1 MSASPENSHFPL
13 PEALKTLGSLQIE
26 RLKKEDD
33 EEQWISG
40 EELCTEGSSDE
51 DDTTLRSKRR
61 GGAKNHRKPHKG
73 GKRLHKLPP
82 KLLEPGGT
90 QEETKALEPTPQFLA
105 PADISSAETSPTPA
119 RKLEEVVDSPLQCS
133 SDTCDLFTKKEA
145 EELEISW
152 RPKRG
157 SIKLPNLTPE
167 AADSGSEL
175 YVNINNDSE
184 EDSVDNVLRSDITSE
199 NRNDSDNECEVAAD
213 CLDVNRAGVDRR
225 NHVRNTLLCHSN
237 TTSVRRLSA
246 GMPHSQEENFFNNS
260 DSNVKSAFLKMKVL
274 DALLQ
279 AAENKEREAERET
292 LKSQLSVRQ
301 ELEQLQDSQLES
313 LVGELARNSHSFFKL
328 CPYSLEKNG
337 TKEECSIK
345 FSQFDVVGKLDD
357 DELNVSN
364 KDEGKGFIEIHEEKG
379 ISNFEI
385 EFNIKENISPD
396 TTPAETEN
404 KEKIEVSK
412 KKPAHFVLR
421 NIKLAASGMGTL
433 AITDKEKQQLERLMH
448 DIDTDCN
455 EKIGNT
461 AQELGFKMDTQSQ
474 STIQQI
480 ELQLKSLQ
488 ADTSVHDIATLHSDE
503 TDSLEAK
510 IDSNLEDARI
520 KQRLQEIDKTLALLA
535 VCSTQVIQPL
545 TTEKIQKL
553 LDNCQST
560 SISSRT
566 LESSDISIGE
576 NTISE
581 HSPCQCMFGPHT
593 SVDEGDT
600 VPAPYFPALSQ
611 EVVQQLVE
619 EAKGFMPFFQFRHSL

>member
-1 MSASPENSHFPL
+1 MTKVL
-13 PEALKTLGSLQIE
+13 
-26 RLKKEDD
+26 DD

-51 DDTTLRSKRR
+51 DDTTLRTKRR

-82 KLLEPGGT
+82 KLLEPDRT
-90 QEETKALEPTPQFLA
+90 QEEIKALEPTPQFLA
-105 PADISSAETSPTPA
+105 PADISSAETSPIPA

-133 SDTCDLFTKKEA
+133 SEACDLFTKKEA

-167 AADSGSEL
+167 EL
-175 YVNINNDSE
+175 SVNVNKYSDEVSA
-184 EDSVDNVLRSDITSE
+184 DNVSRSDITSE
-199 NRNDSDNECEVAAD
+199 NSSDSDNECEVAAGWF
-213 CLDVNRAGVDRR
+213 DVNRA
-225 NHVRNTLLCHSN
+225 
-237 TTSVRRLSA
+237 
-246 GMPHSQEENFFNNS
+246 
-260 DSNVKSAFLKMKVL
+260 
-274 DALLQ
+274 
-279 AAENKEREAERET
+279 EAEQET
-292 LKSQLSVRQ
+292 LKSQLFVRQ
-301 ELEQLQDSQLES
+301 ELEQLQDSQPES
-313 LVGELARNSHSFFKL
+313 LVGELARNSDSFFKL

-345 FSQFDVVGKLDD
+345 FSRFDVVRKLYDD
-357 DELNVSN
+357 KLNVSS
-364 KDEGKGFIEIHEEKG
+364 KDEHKGFIEIHEEKG
-379 ISNFEI
+379 IPNFEI
-385 EFNIKENISPD
+385 EFNIKENILPD
-396 TTPAETEN
+396 KTPAKTEN
-404 KEKIEVSK
+404 KDKIEVSK
-412 KKPAHFVLR
+412 KKPTHFVLR
-421 NIKLAASGMGTL
+421 NIKLAASGMGKL

-455 EKIGNT
+455 EKIGNA

-488 ADTSVHDIATLHSDE
+488 ADTSGHDIITLHPDE

-520 KQRLQEIDKTLALLA
+520 KQRLQEIDKNLALLA

-545 TTEKIQKL
+545 TTEKIKKL
-553 LDNCQST
+553 LDDCQST
-560 SISSRT
+560 SISSCT
-566 LESSDISIGE
+566 PESSDISITG

-581 HSPCQCMFGPHT
+581 HSPCQCMFGPQP

-600 VPAPYFPALSQ
+600 VPTHHFPALSQ

-619 EAKGFMPFFQFRHSL
+619 EAKGSIPFFQFKHSL